1 METCTTNG
9 HAKACSNGFL
19 EPSRVPNVAFRTGV
33 LSHRSCEEFPAS
45 RHITMLPHVPKRLPQ
60 AIQAF
65 TAQISATPTLQ
76 SPSHCFLISK
86 RFRSSSLPPVAM
98 TPPVARPLVVSGT
111 VRFSAGPATDLNI
124 LLVSLS
130 LSLCLLI

>member
-1 METCTTNG
+1 M
-9 HAKACSNGFL
+9 HYKWACEGLKRIPGAISSPESCCLSNGS
-19 EPSRVPNVAFRTGV
+19 PT
-33 LSHRSCEEFPAS
+33 SHRSCEEFPPS

-60 AIQAF
+60 AIQAQF

-98 TPPVARPLVVSGT
+98 TPLVARPLVVSGT